1 MVPSTQPQDK
11 FLVSNGT
18 NGVPGVTAAKDDTA
32 ADQVPRSATIC
43 GVRRRTFWVVVAVV
57 AVGVIAA
64 LVGGIVGGLKARES
78 SGGDDDSGSGADSTS
93 TGPPV
98 PSPTGPLD
106 PSNRAI
112 TAATNS
118 GSNSSTLQIFYQD
131 LDTTDILYRLVWED
145 EAKAEQRAKLT
156 TPPIQGTPLAVTS
169 SNRTDGR
176 GLDVNLFYLALN
188 KTMGTTIVQAVLDC
202 SNGAGTCS
210 TTSSQVIS
218 GAFKPGV
225 NAASDLAA
233 VLLDNEASK
242 FRVYFQ
248 ATGGLV
254 WVFVGDDTSKQDWS
268 AHQIGGPAPIGSSIA
283 ATFGEAQGSLTAAF
297 VYNDTGVIRAV
308 DYTDALGAQ
317 GGEFPTL
324 DIWTLSSSLEPSPTK
339 KGGESNGF
347 G

>member
-1 MVPSTQPQDK
+1 MVLNTHPQDK
-11 FLVSNGT
+11 FLGSNGT
-18 NGVPGVTAAKDDTA
+18 AGVPGVTAAKDDPA
-32 ADQVPRSATIC
+32 ADQAPRSATIC

-64 LVGGIVGGLKARES
+64 LVGGIVGGLNARES
-78 SGGDDDSGSGADSTS
+78 SGGDDSSGSGADSTS
-93 TGPPV
+93 TAPPV

-118 GSNSSTLQIFYQD
+118 DSNSSDSSTLQIFYQD
-131 LDTTDILYRLVWED
+131 LDTIDILYRLVWED
-145 EAKAEQRAKLT
+145 EAKEEQRAKLT
-156 TPPIQGTPLAVTS
+156 TPPIKGTPLAVTS

-188 KTMGTTIVQAVLDC
+188 NTNDITIVQAVLDC
-202 SNGAGTCS
+202 STGAGTCS

-218 GAFKPGV
+218 GAFKRGV
-225 NAASDLAA
+225 NPASDLAA
-233 VLLDNEASK
+233 VLLDNGPSK

-248 ATGGLV
+248 ATGGLI

-268 AHQIGGPAPIGSSIA
+268 AHQIGGPAPTGSSIA

-317 GGEFPTL
+317 GGE
-324 DIWTLSSSLEPSPTK
+324 LSDT
-339 KGGESNGF
+339 
-347 G
+347 